1 MRVLVRNDI
10 QSLTVCSV
18 GETPGEVEEIAD
30 AFATSLLAFLDA
42 EAVDFQA
49 ERLENATSR
58 AAEAQSC
65 VGQIENEIATRLEA
79 DPEADTL
86 ALDQQLS
93 ACRLE
98 LAQSNSEI
106 IAFESSGVPVVP
118 LETLEGAT
126 ATTISEQVYESRLR
140 AGAAGASVSVTL
152 GDEPATAGGD
162 SAPAAAA
169 LPDGPLVRGAL
180 GAALGLAL
188 GLGYVTFTERLD
200 SRLRRK
206 DDVEETLDLP
216 VLAEI
221 PPLPRSHRSSERV
234 ITLEEP
240 RSRSAESFRALRSAL
255 DYAQMVDEEHGRSS
269 DGAQIVLI
277 TSAGP
282 SEGKTTTLANLAAVM
297 AEGERRVLAVNC
309 DFRRPRLHRYLGGV
323 AAPQKLNATDV
334 PGVQL
339 VTQVT
344 RSDADATPSD
354 VVEAQRR
361 LLTRARERFDVILVD
376 TAPVLTTNDA
386 SELLSVVDHVVLVV
400 SAGQTD
406 AEAAARATE
415 LLERRGRPPL
425 GVALVGA
432 HDVPNS
438 SEYYYDDDD
447 PYLEPSSRRRRRSV
461 DDDTVIDL
469 SPSVEVTAGG

>member
-1 MRVLVRNDI
+1 
-10 QSLTVCSV
+10 
-18 GETPGEVEEIAD
+18 
-30 AFATSLLAFLDA
+30 
-42 EAVDFQA
+42 
-49 ERLENATSR
+49 
-58 AAEAQSC
+58 
-65 VGQIENEIATRLEA
+65 
-79 DPEADTL
+79 
-86 ALDQQLS
+86 
-93 ACRLE
+93 
-98 LAQSNSEI
+98 
-106 IAFESSGVPVVP
+106 
-118 LETLEGAT
+118 
-126 ATTISEQVYESRLR
+126 
-140 AGAAGASVSVTL
+140 
-152 GDEPATAGGD
+152 
-162 SAPAAAA
+162 
-169 LPDGPLVRGAL
+169 
-180 GAALGLAL
+180 
-188 GLGYVTFTERLD
+188 
-200 SRLRRK
+200 
-206 DDVEETLDLP
+206 
-216 VLAEI
+216 
-221 PPLPRSHRSSERV
+221 
-234 ITLEEP
+234 
-240 RSRSAESFRALRSAL
+240 
-255 DYAQMVDEEHGRSS
+255 MVDEEHGRPS

-461 DDDTVIDL
+461 DDDTVIAL